1 MRSLTWIVM
10 IVALVALVGTP
21 VLAQNARSSAMGSV
35 GVGLADD
42 SQAFGDN
49 PAGLP
54 FINPFGMS
62 ESEWPS
68 MASGVA
74 SVDADWDRYG
84 IFYSTRNIDYTQGW
98 GAGYWHS
105 EMGAAES
112 DTYGG
117 GFGMPISDAGF
128 SAGVAVIHQDQS
140 FGVGQAAADLENTFI
155 DIGLMYIRLD
165 DDSNVWR
172 VGAVAR
178 DITEEMAFSSWYD
191 IGGSIMMPNG
201 LIVGVDVLDVTEE
214 VDSTVN
220 VGAELPLQGTAFL
233 VRAGRCAVRVR
244 YADNEASEHA
254 APLPQ
259 PSNLDALLYRM
270 ARRLLHQGLERRVR
284 VRELSVCFAAL
295 ERIAPSPK

>member
-49 PAGLP
+49 PAGLC

-62 ESEWPS
+62 DSEWPS
-68 MASGVA
+68 MVSGVA

-84 IFYSTRNIDYTQGW
+84 IFYSTRSIDYTQGW

-112 DTYGG
+112 DAYGG
-117 GFGMPISDAGF
+117 GFGMPISEAGF
-128 SAGVAVIHQDQS
+128 SAGVSVIHQDQ
-140 FGVGQAAADLENTFI
+140 GVAAGQPGADLENTFI
-155 DIGLMYIRLD
+155 NIGLMYIRLD
-165 DDSNVWR
+165 DESNVWR
-172 VGAVAR
+172 IGAVAR
-178 DITEEMAFSSWYD
+178 DITEEMAAAPWYD

-201 LIVGVDVLDVTEE
+201 LTVGVDVLDVTEE
-214 VDSTVN
+214 VKSTVN
-220 VGAELPLQGTAFL
+220 VGAELPIQGTAFL
-233 VRAGRCAVRVR
+233 VRAGLRDGDFTAG
-244 YADNEASEHA
+244 AG
-254 APLPQ
+254 
-259 PSNLDALLYRM
+259 YRQ
-270 ARRLLHQGLERRVR
+270 ANW
-284 VRELSVCFAAL
+284 ELSASFQDLDGGEEAAIGVAGCF
-295 ERIAPSPK
+295 